1 MKKKSNINSFENNL
15 TRLEEISDLLENET
29 IGLDEALVL
38 YEEGVKLSKVC
49 MDSLKNAELK
59 ITELK
64 KMAGDISPDVND
76 DFDE

>member
-1 MKKKSNINSFENNL
+1 MKKKQEVNSFENNL
-15 TRLEEISDLLENET
+15 NRLEEISEMLENET

-38 YEEGVKLSKVC
+38 YEEGIKLSKVC

-64 KMAGDISPDVND
+64 KVAGEIIPQIND
-76 DFDE
+76 NFDE

>member
-38 YEEGVKLSKVC
+38 YEEGIKLSMIC

-64 KMAGDISPDVND
+64 KMAGDLSPDVND
-76 DFDE
+76 NFEE